1 MSVDI
6 SRERGQARSKFK
18 KERAGANGGKKRG
31 SRGHSQTNAEA
42 ELKRET
48 RSSQQESNCEES
60 KVKYEPRK
68 HSIKDVRAWE
78 VRHKRLWA
86 ELTVEERIAA
96 NEEITAQRAKLK

>member
-18 KERAGANGGKKRG
+18 KRAGANGGKKRG

-42 ELKRET
+42 ELKRKLAAHNKNLIAKK
-48 RSSQQESNCEES
+48 R